1 MNLSI
6 LNQKIVTKPSE
17 ICGLD
22 PEKTYPGSI
31 SRGQK
36 RNGHRI
42 PDRQQWILI
51 E

>member
-22 PEKTYPGSI
+22 HEETYLGP
-31 SRGQK
+31 RGQK
-36 RNGHRI
+36 KHRI
-42 PDRQQWILI
+42 PICNNS
-51 E
+51 